1 MPYYSRKPL
10 LLSKDFCNYKTS
22 VNSLKPQRMR
32 NNPVHLN
39 SLFENATEGIVATN
53 SQGIITLINPSAC
66 QMFGYSSE
74 ELEGQKI
81 EVLIPTSVIKI
92 HVKHREDFYHDPK
105 NRTMGHNRD
114 LLAARKDSSTFPVEV
129 SLSTYVQNEERY
141 VIAFIIDITRRKEI
155 EHNMILQQQQLE
167 KVTDQLRLLN
177 ADLEIKVEQRTI
189 ILKEALQRL
198 EESQNELSQALDKE
212 KQLNEIKGR
221 FVSMASHE
229 FRTPLSTVLSS
240 ASLIEKYTTSDD
252 QEKRSRHI
260 EKIKNSVK
268 HLNTLLEDFLSLGKL
283 DEGKI
288 GIHLHEFNLEELIQD
303 TIEEMI
309 PTLKTGQ
316 TISYKN
322 TCNSLI
328 TSDKNLIRNILFN
341 LFSNAIKFSDA
352 SKPIHAVSQV
362 KDNITSISIQDEGMG
377 ISEEDKEHL
386 FSSFFRGRNV
396 TNIQGTGLGLH
407 IVKRYVDLLG
417 GSITMESTLGKGTK
431 ISFSIPDKE

>member
-1 MPYYSRKPL
+1 
-10 LLSKDFCNYKTS
+10 
-22 VNSLKPQRMR
+22 MR
-32 NNPVHLN
+32 NNPVHLS
-39 SLFENATEGIVATN
+39 SLFENATEGIVVTN
-53 SQGIITLINPSAC
+53 SQGIIILINPSAC
-66 QMFGYSSE
+66 LMFGYSSE

-81 EVLIPTSVIKI
+81 EILIPRSAQKI

-114 LLAARKDSSTFPVEV
+114 LLAGRKDGSTFPVEV
-129 SLSTYVQNEERY
+129 SLSTYIQNDERY
-141 VIAFIIDITRRKEI
+141 VIAFIIDITRRKET
-155 EHNMILQQQQLE
+155 ERNMILQQQQLE
-167 KVTDQLRLLN
+167 KVTDQMRLMN
-177 ADLEIKVEQRTI
+177 ADLELKVEQRTI

-198 EESQNELSQALDKE
+198 EESQNELSLALDKE

-240 ASLIEKYTTSDD
+240 ASLIEKYTTSVD

-268 HLNTLLEDFLSLGKL
+268 HLNNLLEDFLSLGKL
-283 DEGKI
+283 EEGKI
-288 GIHLHEFNLEELIQD
+288 GIHLHEFNLEELIRD
-303 TIEEMI
+303 TIEEMN

-316 TISYKN
+316 YFTYEHNCKK
-322 TCNSLI
+322 LI
-328 TSDKNLIRNILFN
+328 MSDKNLIRNILFN
-341 LFSNAIKFSDA
+341 LISNAIKFSDI
-352 SKPIHAVSQV
+352 SMPIHIASQV
-362 KDNITSISIQDEGMG
+362 KDKITCVSIQDEGMG

-407 IVKRYVDLLG
+407 IVKKYVDLLE
-417 GSITMESTLGKGTK
+417 GSIAMESTLGKGTK
-431 ISFSIPDKE
+431 ITFSIPDKE

>member
-1 MPYYSRKPL
+1 
-10 LLSKDFCNYKTS
+10 
-22 VNSLKPQRMR
+22 MR

-53 SQGIITLINPSAC
+53 HLGIIILINPSAC
-66 QMFGYSSE
+66 QMFGYTPE

-81 EVLIPTSVIKI
+81 EVLIPSSAKEI
-92 HVKHREDFYHDPK
+92 HVRHREDFYHDPK

-114 LLAARKDSSTFPVEV
+114 LLAGRKDGSTFPVEV
-129 SLSTYVQNEERY
+129 SLSTYIQNNERY
-141 VIAFIIDITRRKEI
+141 VIAFIIDITQRKET
-155 EHNMILQQQQLE
+155 ERNMILQQQQLE
-167 KVTDQLRLLN
+167 KITDQMRLMN
-177 ADLEIKVEQRTI
+177 ADLEIKVEQRTT
-189 ILKEALQRL
+189 ILKEALRRL
-198 EESQNELSQALDKE
+198 EESQNGLSLALDKE

-260 EKIKNSVK
+260 EKIKNSVM

-283 DEGKI
+283 EEGKI
-288 GIHLHEFNLEELIQD
+288 GIHLHEFNLEELIRD
-303 TIEEMI
+303 TIEEMN

-316 TISYKN
+316 HIIYEHSCK
-322 TCNSLI
+322 SLI

-341 LFSNAIKFSDA
+341 LISNAIKFSDI
-352 SKPIHAVSQV
+352 SSPIHIVSQIT
-362 KDNITSISIQDEGMG
+362 DNITRVSIQDRGMG

-417 GSITMESTLGKGTK
+417 GSITMESTLGKGSK
-431 ISFSIPDKE
+431 IVFSIPDKE